1 MSVYKIHEDN
11 IARLEDKL
19 KKIEKKCAKLGCTYN
34 YKRIGEVYEE
44 VKHDDGTTAIAKFIE
59 VEVEGKAIINDW
71 EVIARVDHETNGVII
86 SKVCF
91 DVEIPAKYTL
101 SDYNHCEHCNSRRNR
116 KVVYVLRHTE
126 TGEWKQVGATC
137 LKEFT
142 HGLDAEM
149 AASFLAMFDELV
161 EWDAVTPSSSYRKY
175 YNLRDYL
182 RYCVE
187 CVNKFG
193 YVRSHDGYSTAERAW
208 DYFMLKE
215 YNWAINSQVRET
227 LEKAMNDVQFNA
239 NTDEAAETV
248 DKVIEYVLSCE
259 ADSDYII
266 TIQTLAK
273 DEYFNCKYTGFIAS
287 MVVCYHKHI
296 AKMEKAEA
304 EKKAAAENPSR
315 YIGNVGE
322 RMTREIASAE
332 LVHSFDNQYGMTFFY
347 RIIDTDGNVLMW
359 RSSNWLDLDHF
370 DFKTVT
376 FTVKSHEEYRG
387 IQQTHVTRC
396 KFAK

>member
-44 VKHDDGTTAIAKFIE
+44 VKNDDGTTAIAKFIE
-59 VEVEGKAIINDW
+59 VEVEGKAVINDW

-116 KVVYVLRHTE
+116 KVVYVLRHTDS
-126 TGEWKQVGATC
+126 GEWKQVGATC

-149 AASFLAMFDELV
+149 AARFLAMFDELV
-161 EWDAVTPSSSYRKY
+161 EWDAVVGGSSYRKY
-175 YNLRDYL
+175 YVLKDYL

-215 YNWAINSQVRET
+215 HNWAINRTVREA
-227 LEKAMNDVQFNA
+227 LEKAMAEVQFDA
-239 NTDEAAETV
+239 NTTANSEEV

-266 TIQTLAK
+266 TIQTIAK
-273 DEYFNCKYTGFIAS
+273 DECFNSKYTGFIAS

-296 AKMEKAEA
+296 AKMQKVEA
-304 EKKAAAENPSR
+304 EKKAAEENPSKH
-315 YIGNVGE
+315 IGTKGE
-322 RMTREIASAE
+322 RLTCEIDRVE
-332 LVHSFDNQYGMTFFY
+332 LITSWDNQYGMTFLY
-347 RIIDTDGNVLMW
+347 RIVDKIGNILIW
-359 RSSNWLDLDHF
+359 RTSNWLDLDKF
-370 DFKTVT
+370 DFTKVT
-376 FTVKSHEEYRG
+376 FTVKNHDEFRG
-387 IQQTHVTRC
+387 VLQTEVTRC